1 MLRVPEPLR
10 KKTRFKL
17 KVNPYHPVSDT
28 WKMKDKET
36 VFFKVL
42 PSQSKKVAVKRNHHS
57 VRSAVVAHPLK
68 HKEKY
73 YAFWDKRNPH
83 DQLMTDSSIEGV
95 AEYLKMVSQMGQ
107 WARRACN
114 NIAQT
119 RTSLSL

>member
-1 MLRVPEPLR
+1 MENEGQGNCL
-10 KKTRFKL
+10 FQG
-17 KVNPYHPVSDT
+17 
-28 WKMKDKET
+28 
-36 VFFKVL
+36 FA
-42 PSQSKKVAVKRNHHS
+42 QSIEKSGGGKRNHLR
-57 VRSAVVAHPLK
+57 VRSAVVAHLLK

-95 AEYLKMVSQMGQ
+95 AEYLKMVSHMGQ